1 MPNVTERAARWLYG
15 WNWGASWEGADDE
28 TRERYLGYAT
38 EILSLIQA
46 QGEVEYVRADLQR
59 PTPEP
64 VVWRFK
70 RPDGR
75 WEYDEGVD
83 PPKIVGGLEAWE
95 AKGWIFEA
103 LYNDKE
109 VGE

>member
-1 MPNVTERAARWLYG
+1 MPDVTERVKELVNRIYQAGIDERF
-15 WNWGASWEGADDE
+15 DDANE
-28 TRERYLGYAT
+28 AEHELLA
-38 EILSLIQA
+38 LI
-46 QGEVEYVRADLQR
+46 R
-59 PTPEP
+59 PTPAP

-75 WEYDEGVD
+75 WEYDEGVG
-83 PPKIVGGLEAWE
+83 PPKIVGGVEAWE

>member
-1 MPNVTERAARWLYG
+1 M
-15 WNWGASWEGADDE
+15 ASE
-28 TRERYLGYAT
+28 TRTGRVAKWLQDHDNAERNFMTYEEEAR
-38 EILSLIQA
+38 EMIALI
-46 QGEVEYVRADLQR
+46 R

-75 WEYDEGVD
+75 WEYDEGVG
-83 PPKIVGGLEAWE
+83 PPKIVGGIEAWE

-109 VGE
+109 PNDER

>member
-1 MPNVTERAARWLYG
+1 MPEIKQAPDRIWLQPAPNTGDYRFDAT
-15 WNWGASWEGADDE
+15 WHWEPIGEPDME
-28 TRERYLGYAT
+28 
-38 EILSLIQA
+38 
-46 QGEVEYVRADLQR
+46 EVEYVRADLQR
-59 PTPEP
+59 PTPAP

-70 RPDGR
+70 RPNGR
-75 WEYDEGVD
+75 WEYDEGVG

-109 VGE
+109 VGK